1 MFLSYFFFTRR
12 KTKFLN
18 QKFQNPNLFPLTGCL
33 NSGGYPQ
40 PILFTLVIGNP
51 TVSALGTENPSPVS
65 LAYPSTQKVQCKL
78 LLPVDF
84 RLAKRLFVTYII
96 YIHYINPFRVFKVRW
111 QLSNTPTHF
120 RVIELNFYRNFPFEI
135 AILGLLRLKF

>member
-96 YIHYINPFRVFKVRW
+96 LILFVFLKYDG
-111 QLSNTPTHF
+111 
-120 RVIELNFYRNFPFEI
+120 NFQIPQP
-135 AILGLLRLKF
+135 ILE